1 MFGVKRLE
9 AFPNFRLRR
18 VDVSQK
24 LRVLAYGV
32 CLLFVFA
39 TPVFAAEGPANS
51 GIHFSGA
58 IGAALTIIGAGWGIG
73 RIGQAAVE
81 SMARQPEVAGNIQTA
96 MIISAALIE
105 GATFFALVVCMLSN
119 AGYKPFAQ

>member
-1 MFGVKRLE
+1 M
-9 AFPNFRLRR
+9 
-18 VDVSQK
+18 SQN
-24 LRVLAYGV
+24 LRVMVYGV

-39 TPVFAAEGPANS
+39 APAFAAEGGNS

-81 SMARQPEVAGNIQTA
+81 AMARQPEVAGNIQTA
-96 MIISAALIE
+96 MIIAAALIE
-105 GATFFALVVCMLSN
+105 GFTFFALVICLLISLKFT
-119 AGYKPFAQ
+119 GF

>member
-1 MFGVKRLE
+1 M
-9 AFPNFRLRR
+9 
-18 VDVSQK
+18 SQN
-24 LRVLAYGV
+24 LRVLVYGV

-39 TPVFAAEGPANS
+39 TPALAAEGSNS

-81 SMARQPEVAGNIQTA
+81 AMARQPEVAGNIQTA

-105 GATFFALVVCMLSN
+105 GATFFALVVCMQN
-119 AGYKPFAQ
+119 NGNYKPFAQ